1 MKVYEVMKELS
12 KAPAGAEVEVS
23 KLMTLIEFTES
34 EIVDDIEGEDN
45 YRISGNITS
54 ACVNTDYVT
63 LYFD

>member
-1 MKVYEVMKELS
+1 MEELS
-12 KAPAGAEVEVS
+12 KAPAGAEVEVN

-54 ACVNTDYVT
+54 TCVDTDYVT